1 MQLIEQ
7 MQDDRDAL
15 VIPDQPRPH
24 EISLRKLKRLSAGK
38 SPQHSAS
45 IQAFIVG
52 TSRCDRLMNFCVS
65 IVTPMDCRGLPSMGC
80 HSLDKCFE
88 FRILLLRKY

>member
-15 VIPDQPRPH
+15 VIDAEIHLEVPDQPRPH

-38 SPQHSAS
+38 WPQHSAS

-52 TSRCDRLMNFCVS
+52 TSRCDRLMNS
-65 IVTPMDCRGLPSMGC
+65 
-80 HSLDKCFE
+80 
-88 FRILLLRKY
+88 